1 MLWNIIKAII
11 LGIVQ
16 GITEWLPI
24 SSTGHMILVD
34 ELIQMQASPA
44 FMEMF
49 FVVIQLASV
58 LAVVLLYWKELNPL
72 VRTSSSVTIDRDI
85 LGIWPKVIVGVIP
98 AGVIGFL
105 FDDWFTENFFN
116 WYTVALALIIYGI
129 LFIIIEYYNKQRTF
143 DIKTWND
150 LSYQI
155 ALMIGFFQV
164 LALVPG
170 TSRSGAT
177 IIGALLIGTA
187 RPIAAKFSFFLSIP
201 IMFGAS
207 FLKLIRFGFS
217 FTGDEFMLL
226 IVGCLF
232 SFVVSVFAIKFL
244 MNYIRKND
252 FSAFGWYRII
262 IGLLVIGYFGV
273 LAT

>member
-34 ELIQMQASPA
+34 ELIQMQASAA

-58 LAVVLLYWKELNPL
+58 LAVVLLYWNELNP
-72 VRTSSSVTIDRDI
+72 VIRTHSGFSVDQDI
-85 LGIWPKVIVGVIP
+85 LSIWPKVIVGVIP

-116 WYTVALALIIYGI
+116 WYTVALALIIYGV
-129 LFIIIEYYNKQRTF
+129 LFIIIEHYNKKRTF
-143 DIKTWND
+143 DIKTWDD
-150 LSYQI
+150 LSYQV
-155 ALMIGFFQV
+155 ALMIGLFQV

-207 FLKLIRFGFS
+207 FLKLVRFGFN
-217 FTGDEFMLL
+217 FTGDELVLL
-226 IVGCLF
+226 LAGCLF

-252 FSAFGWYRII
+252 FSAFGWYRIV
-262 IGLLVIGYFGV
+262 IGLLVIGYFGILV
-273 LAT
+273 A

>member
-1 MLWNIIKAII
+1 
-11 LGIVQ
+11 VQ

-34 ELIQMQASPA
+34 ELIQMQASAA

-58 LAVVLLYWKELNPL
+58 LAVVLLYWNELNP
-72 VRTSSSVTIDRDI
+72 VIRTHSGFSVDQDI
-85 LGIWPKVIVGVIP
+85 LSIWPKVIVGVIP

-116 WYTVALALIIYGI
+116 WYTVALALIIYGV
-129 LFIIIEYYNKQRTF
+129 LFIIIEHYNKKRTF
-143 DIKTWND
+143 DIKTWDD
-150 LSYQI
+150 LSYQV
-155 ALMIGFFQV
+155 ALMIGLFQV

-207 FLKLIRFGFS
+207 FLKLVRFGFN
-217 FTGDEFMLL
+217 FTGDELVLL
-226 IVGCLF
+226 LAGCLF

-262 IGLLVIGYFGV
+262 IGLLVIGYFGI
-273 LAT
+273 LAA